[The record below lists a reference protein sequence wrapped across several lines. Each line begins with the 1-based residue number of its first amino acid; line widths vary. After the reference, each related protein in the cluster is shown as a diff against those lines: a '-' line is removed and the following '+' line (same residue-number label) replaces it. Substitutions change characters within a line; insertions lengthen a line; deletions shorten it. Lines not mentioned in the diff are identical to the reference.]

1 MRNQTEIR
9 STEAGFTLIELLIV
23 MSVILIL
30 MTLAVP
36 AMQKVNIKAHQTS
49 AVRTLQVLNSAEG
62 EYNGAY
68 PQHGYACTLAQL
80 GGNASAG
87 PPTAEAAEIIGDD
100 LVSGNKAGYTF
111 TITCGGK
118 VTANNQD
125 QYSSFAITAVPNAV
139 GKSGNLGYCTDGD
152 GLIRSDPKGGT
163 NCTDLVQ

>member
-1 MRNQTEIR
+1 MRNQSEIR
-9 STEAGFTLIELLIV
+9 SIEAGFTLIELLIV

-36 AMQKVNIKAHQTS
+36 AMQKVTIHAHETS
-49 AVRTLQVLNSAEG
+49 AVQSLRILSSAEG

-100 LVSGNKAGYTF
+100 LVGGNKAGAFAYLAAASALRP
-111 TITCGGK
+111 GK
-118 VTANNQD
+118 
-125 QYSSFAITAVPNAV
+125 AIP
-139 GKSGNLGYCTDGD
+139 SGLRPCMT
-152 GLIRSDPKGGT
+152 S
-163 NCTDLVQ
+163 

>member
-1 MRNQTEIR
+1 MRNQSEIR
-9 STEAGFTLIELLIV
+9 STEDGFTLIELLIV

-49 AVRTLQVLNSAEG
+49 AVQSLRVLSSAEG

-100 LVSGNKAGYTF
+100 LVGGNKAGYTF

-118 VTANNQD
+118 ATANNQD
-125 QYSSFAITAVPNAV
+125 QYSSFSITAVHSRFSS
-139 GKSGNLGYCTDGD
+139 SG
-152 GLIRSDPKGGT
+152 
-163 NCTDLVQ
+163 